1 MDVLQG
7 VVSHIMYSERKTL
20 LQYGVYACAGI
31 LVPLSFC
38 TSSVSGTSNA
48 GFNAM
53 LTTLLNITHA
63 VASHHVVQNGAV
75 PIAVGFWI
83 GASGMMAVLNLM
95 AAIFWGQLSGCAA
108 VAEEIPGYT
117 CNGTGTYTA
126 VSFFSVLLFIAQVG
140 LTGAVAMWRAEV
152 IKNEDDER
160 RYDGVSQ
167 SDHGQRMSTVASVDL

>member
-7 VVSHIMYSERKTL
+7 FVTHIMYSEHKQL
-20 LQYGVYACAGI
+20 LQYGVYACSGI

-38 TSSVSGTSNA
+38 TFSVSGTSNA

-75 PIAVGFWI
+75 HIAVGFLI
-83 GASGMMAVLNLM
+83 GVSGMLAMVNLM
-95 AAIFWGQLSGCAA
+95 AAIFWGQLSGCVA
-108 VAEEIPGYT
+108 VAADIPGYT
-117 CNGTGTYTA
+117 CTNTGTYSA
-126 VSFFSVLLFIAQVG
+126 VSFFSVLLFLSQVAF
-140 LTGAVAMWRAEV
+140 TGAVAMWRGEV
-152 IKNEDDER
+152 INHEDDER

-167 SDHGQRMSTVASVDL
+167 SDHGQHMSSVASVDL